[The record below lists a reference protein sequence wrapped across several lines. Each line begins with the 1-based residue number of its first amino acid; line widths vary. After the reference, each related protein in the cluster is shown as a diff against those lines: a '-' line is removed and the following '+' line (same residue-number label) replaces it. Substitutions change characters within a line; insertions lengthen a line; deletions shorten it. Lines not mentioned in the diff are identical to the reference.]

1 MTHVSKTTPQLL
13 RRFVHARLLNR
24 VKYHLRFH
32 IGKSL
37 SLPFYDQLFLAP
49 IRNREKSSH
58 FIVTLHF
65 SVRIFSWR
73 NYQRARKLFVADSDY
88 SIFNVLLRGDA

>member
-1 MTHVSKTTPQLL
+1 MSKTTPQLL

-32 IGKSL
+32 IGKGL

-65 SVRIFSWR
+65 SVHIFSWR

-88 SIFNVLLRGDA
+88 SVFNVLLRGDA